1 MVWRFPLHADVVLDL
16 LQDLFDTELVWVG
29 SWEAPDEGVDYI
41 AQVIVTDDGYNT
53 IDETRWGSVE
63 IAVEAEKRSDAKLL
77 AVEISSAL
85 NDLPGKVVR
94 NVLVDD
100 VAENQGPRSV
110 GDIDRSVRSYQMVYS
125 LAFRKQFFE
134 GE

>member
-1 MVWRFPLHADVVLDL
+1 MGWRFPFHADVVLDL
-16 LQDLFDTELVWVG
+16 LEDILDTDMVWVG
-29 SWEAPDEGVDYI
+29 SWEAPDEGADYL

-53 IDETRWGSVE
+53 VDETRWGSVE
-63 IAVEAEKRSDAKLL
+63 IVVEAEKRSDAKLL
-77 AVEISSAL
+77 AAEISSVL
-85 NDLPGKVVR
+85 NDLPGMMVR

-110 GDIDRSVRSYQMVYS
+110 GDIDRSVRAYQMVYS

>member
-16 LQDLFDTELVWVG
+16 LQDLFATELVWVG
-29 SWEAPDEGVDYI
+29 SWEAPDEGADYI

-63 IAVEAEKRSDAKLL
+63 IVVEAEKRSDAKLL
-77 AVEISSAL
+77 AAEISSAL

-110 GDIDRSVRSYQMVYS
+110 GDIDRSVRAYQMVYS